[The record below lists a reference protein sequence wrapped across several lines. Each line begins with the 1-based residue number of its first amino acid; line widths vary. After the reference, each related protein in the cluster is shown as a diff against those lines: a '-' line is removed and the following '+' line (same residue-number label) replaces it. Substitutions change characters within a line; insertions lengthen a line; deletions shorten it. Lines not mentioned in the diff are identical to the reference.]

1 MNTNKAVSTTTP
13 EANSSFTALKLS
25 SAMQANLVALGYTS
39 MTPIQE
45 ASLPITLAG
54 HDLIGQA
61 KTGSGKTASFALPML
76 AKLDLSLFEI
86 QGLVMCPTRE
96 LADQVTQ
103 EIRRLARAADNIKVV
118 TLTGGVLMRGQRTS
132 LEHGAHI
139 AVGTPGRLLD
149 LLEKGNLSLHRV
161 NTLVLDEADLM
172 LDMGFYDSIQAVIKQ
187 VPQQRQTL
195 LFSAT
200 YPEAIQKLGAS
211 LTRNAQRITVQ
222 TQHSDAKIHQLFFEI
237 QEEDRLPAVLR
248 LLQSFA
254 PVRTL
259 AFCNTKQQCK
269 DLLALLDASGFSAL
283 ALHGELEQRDR
294 DQVLVQ
300 FANRSCSVLVATD
313 VAARGLD
320 ITDLEAVLN
329 VDVTFEPEQHIHR
342 VGRTGR
348 VDNQGL
354 ALNLVSVEEMGRIA
368 RIEDIQQRPVQ
379 WQEWSTVKP
388 NENAKPA
395 QPPMATLQLQI
406 ERKEKIRAGDV
417 LGALTGEGGI
427 NGKQVG
433 KITVAEFSTYVAVE
447 RAVAK
452 QAQAHLIAAKVKGKS
467 VRVRLL

>member
-1 MNTNKAVSTTTP
+1 MTNPAKTDAFS
-13 EANSSFTALKLS
+13 ELKLS
-25 SAMQANLVALGYTS
+25 SPMLDNLASLGYTK

-45 ASLPITLAG
+45 ASLPFALAG
-54 HDLIGQA
+54 KDVIGQA
-61 KTGSGKTASFALPML
+61 KTGSGKTAAFALPML
-76 AKLDLSLFEI
+76 AKLNPQLFAI

-118 TLTGGVLMRGQRTS
+118 TLTGGVLMRGQRNS
-132 LEHGAHI
+132 LDHGAHI
-139 AVGTPGRLLD
+139 AVGTPGRLMD
-149 LLEKGNLSLHRV
+149 LLEKGNLSLDRV

-187 VPQQRQTL
+187 VPAERQTL

-200 YPEAIQKLGAS
+200 FPDSIQKLSAR
-211 LTRNAQRITVQ
+211 LMRNPQRVTVQ
-222 TQHSDAKIHQLFFEI
+222 TQHSDTKIKQLFFEV
-237 QEEDRLPAVLR
+237 QESDRLAAVVR
-248 LLQSFA
+248 LLQSYQ

-269 DLLALLDASGFSAL
+269 DLLALLEEGGFYAL

-320 ITDLEAVLN
+320 IADLEAVLN
-329 VDVTFEPEQHIHR
+329 VDVTYEPEQHIHR

-348 VDNQGL
+348 VDSEGL
-354 ALNLVSVEEMGRIA
+354 ALNLVSVEEMGRIK
-368 RIEDIQQRPVQ
+368 RIEEIQGRQAH
-379 WQEWSTVKP
+379 WQELASIKTDSSARP
-388 NENAKPA
+388 L
-395 QPPMATLQLQI
+395 QPPMVTLQLQI

-417 LGALTGEGGI
+417 LGALTSEGGI
-427 NGKQVG
+427 DGKQVG

-447 RAVAK
+447 RMVAK
-452 QAQAHLIAAKVKGKS
+452 HAQKHLIAAKVKGKS